1 MKRIAI
7 IASGGDA
14 VGINSA
20 IAQIAQREELE
31 ILAFHGG
38 YDGIIE
44 QSPFALSMAE
54 MGSSLSSGKNLLRSA
69 RGRAPW
75 TPEGRHAIRS
85 RLRSLDVETLLVFG
99 GGGSSQAAL
108 LLDREGMPTVVLPMS
123 IDNDIAGTEFTIGFD
138 SALTVATQALDQ
150 LHNTARNMEGRVFML
165 EVFGADAGHI
175 ALGSALA
182 GGAHAVLLPEFS
194 QDMGSLCHWIRQCL
208 ARPQG
213 YALVVC
219 AEGYPMANA
228 HLAGSQGV
236 SIKIGKIIEENIGF
250 KTRHTVLGFCQRAP
264 SPSVK
269 DRLLAISLGQK
280 AADVILDGGHGMLI
294 GILNGQ
300 AVSCELSKALSGK
313 RQLDPYLVS
322 AARHLHM
329 IN

>member
-20 IAQIAQREELE
+20 IVQIIQREELD

-38 YDGIIE
+38 YDGIID
-44 QSPFALSMAE
+44 QSPFALSSAQI
-54 MGSSLSSGKNLLRSA
+54 GSSLSSGKNLLRSA
-69 RGRAPW
+69 RSRAPW
-75 TPEGRHAIRS
+75 TQEGRHAIRS
-85 RLRSLDVETLLVFG
+85 RLRSLAVETLLVFG

-108 LLDREGMPTVVLPMS
+108 LLDREGLPTVVLPMS

-138 SALTVATQALDQ
+138 SALEVATRALDQ
-150 LHNTARNMEGRVFML
+150 LHNTARNMEGRVFLL

-175 ALGSALA
+175 ALGCALA
-182 GGAHAVLLPEFS
+182 GGAHAVLLPEFP
-194 QDMGSLCHWIRQCL
+194 QDMGSLCNRIGQCL
-208 ARPQG
+208 AVPQG

-219 AEGYPMANA
+219 AEGYPMENA

-236 SIKIGKIIEENIGF
+236 SIKIGKIIEENTGF

-269 DRLLAISLGQK
+269 DRLLATSLGQK
-280 AADVILDGGHGMLI
+280 AADVILAGGHGMLI
-294 GILNGQ
+294 GMLNGQ

-313 RQLDPYLVS
+313 RQLDPHLVS

>member
-1 MKRIAI
+1 MKKIAI

-20 IAQIAQREELE
+20 IAQIAQRKELD

-44 QSPFALSMAE
+44 QSPFNLSHAE
-54 MGSSLSSGKNLLRSA
+54 IGSALSSGKNLLRSA
-69 RGRAPW
+69 RSRAPW
-75 TPEGRHAIRS
+75 TPGGRHAIRS
-85 RLRSLDVETLLVFG
+85 RLRSLDVESLLVFG

-108 LLDREGMPTVVLPMS
+108 LLDQEGLPTAVLPMS
-123 IDNDIAGTEFTIGFD
+123 IDNDIAGTEFTIGFN
-138 SALTVATQALDQ
+138 SALEVATQALDQ
-150 LHNTARNMEGRVFML
+150 LHNTAHNMEGRVFLL

-175 ALGSALA
+175 ALGCALA
-182 GGAHAVLLPEFS
+182 GGAHAVLLPEFP
-194 QDMGSLCHWIRQCL
+194 QDIGALCDRIRACL
-208 ARPQG
+208 AAPRG

-219 AEGYPMANA
+219 AEGYPMADA
-228 HLAGSQGV
+228 CLAGSQGV
-236 SIKIGKIIEENIGF
+236 SVKIGKLIEEDIGF
-250 KTRHTVLGFCQRAP
+250 KIRHTILGFCQRAP

-269 DRLLAISLGQK
+269 DRLLAVSLGQK
-280 AADVILDGGHGMLI
+280 AADVILAGGHGVLI

-300 AVSCELSKALSGK
+300 AVSCELGRALKGK
-313 RQLDPYLVS
+313 KPLDPDLVA

>member
-14 VGINSA
+14 AGINSA
-20 IAQIAQREELE
+20 IAQIAQREELD

-44 QSPFALSMAE
+44 QSPFALSFAE
-54 MGSSLSSGKNLLRSA
+54 MGSSVSSGKNLLRSA
-69 RGRAPW
+69 RSRSPW
-75 TPEGRHAIRS
+75 TPAGRHAIRS
-85 RLRSLDVETLLVFG
+85 RLRSLDVQTLLVFG

-108 LLDREGMPTVVLPMS
+108 LLDREGLPTVVLPMS

-138 SALTVATQALDQ
+138 SALAVATNALDQ
-150 LHNTARNMEGRVFML
+150 LHNTARNMEGRVFLL

-182 GGAHAVLLPEFS
+182 GGAHAVLLPEYP
-194 QDMGSLCHWIRQCL
+194 QDMGGLCNRIRQCL
-208 ARPQG
+208 AAPQG

-219 AEGYPMANA
+219 AEGYPMENA
-228 HLAGSQGV
+228 FLAGTQGV

-250 KTRHTVLGFCQRAP
+250 KIRHTVLGFCQRAP

-269 DRLLAISLGQK
+269 DRLLAIALGQK
-280 AADVILDGGHGMLI
+280 AADVILAGGHGMLI

-300 AVSCELSKALSGK
+300 AVSCELNKALSGK
-313 RQLDPYLVS
+313 RQLDPHLVS